1 MFKGGRRIMSEDR
14 APVAY
19 ATRVQRLLAL
29 DLLGFTKI
37 VASGG
42 ELYEEAR
49 RDGRWEALLALA
61 GEGGAIYGVASMDK
75 ECPKDH
81 YRYTLS
87 VVADPAKV
95 QAYPGR
101 EGLYAMHIKASQWL
115 VFAIEH
121 FNQQYGAF
129 WGDDPYRMTARLGW
143 AFNTALGL
151 HIDAFPPGYSAESD
165 AMEFM
170 MPVR

>member
-1 MFKGGRRIMSEDR
+1 MTNDPSPIPYK
-14 APVAY
+14 
-19 ATRVQRLLAL
+19 TRVERLPSF
-29 DLLGFTKI
+29 DLVGFTKI

-42 ELYEEAR
+42 DLYEGAR

-61 GEGGAIYGVASMDK
+61 GEDGTIYGVASVDK

-81 YRYTLS
+81 YRYTLA
-87 VVADPAKV
+87 VAADPAKA
-95 QAYPGR
+95 QEYPGR
-101 EGLYAMHIKASQWL
+101 DSLFRMHIKASQWL
-115 VFAIEH
+115 IFAIEH

-129 WGDDPYRMTARLGW
+129 WGDDPYKMTARLGW

-151 HIDAFPPGYSAESD
+151 HIDAFPPGYAEGND

-170 MPVR
+170 MPVKKPA